1 MASHEVVYGTCE
13 NKCRHRVYSMEQA
26 NNNFLTKTDASRRY
40 APTAH
45 TSIDDKYGLA
55 TNKLYGH
62 AMVVDDFN
70 GSPSAAFRPGAVA
83 LSANAGKRLYELLT
97 ELSELLASQTGEIN
111 AQITSLTGNVSYLM
125 TAMGLVE
132 SILQEHGRRIN
143 ALEEQLNA

>member
-97 ELSELLASQTGEIN
+97 ELSK
-111 AQITSLTGNVSYLM
+111 
-125 TAMGLVE
+125 
-132 SILQEHGRRIN
+132 RID